1 MKNTDKKT
9 VFYLAWQFARQTG
22 LSFSEC
28 LKKAWANIK
37 LKAKMK
43 TSIVEFYYKKINGEI
58 RQAFGTLANTPPTTS
73 PANLM
78 ITFSPIL
85 IPSKESGVH
94 FTSLIFYLCKNQKN
108 VRKLFAL
115 SKIYRTFA
123 VFKYHKVYIH
133 LY

>member
-1 MKNTDKKT
+1 MRNTDKKT
-9 VFYLAWQFARQTG
+9 VFCLAWQFAHQTG

-73 PANLM
+73 HRKPNDNLF
-78 ITFSPIL
+78 TYFDTVKEEWRSFYKFNIL
-85 IPSKESGVH
+85 SM
-94 FTSLIFYLCKNQKN
+94 
-108 VRKLFAL
+108 
-115 SKIYRTFA
+115 
-123 VFKYHKVYIH
+123 
-133 LY
+133 